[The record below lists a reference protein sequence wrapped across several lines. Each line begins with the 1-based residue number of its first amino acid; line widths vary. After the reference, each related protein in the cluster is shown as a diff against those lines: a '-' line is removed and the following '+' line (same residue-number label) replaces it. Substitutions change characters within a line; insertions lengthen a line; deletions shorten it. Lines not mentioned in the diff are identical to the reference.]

1 MTYSAHHKA
10 EKQRQAQ
17 ARFRENHEPRWVRR
31 KEYVIDTEVVRMEEL
46 SRRGSGHYG
55 MGQYGMGQLKADR
68 VNILMLLGGAC
79 SKCGM
84 DDLRCLQIDHV
95 NGGGCH
101 DRQVNTYKASSMA
114 RAWHGAMAGK
124 YQVLCANCNWIKR
137 FENDEHRM
145 N

>member
-1 MTYSAHHKA
+1 MTYSIHHRA

-17 ARFRENHEPRWVRR
+17 ARFRENHEPIWVRR
-31 KEYVIDTEVVRMEEL
+31 KEHAIDGEVVEMKEL

-55 MGQYGMGQLKADR
+55 MGQLKAER
-68 VNILMLLGGAC
+68 VDIIMMLGGAC
-79 SKCGM
+79 SECGM

-95 NGGGCH
+95 NAGGSK
-101 DRQVNTYKASSMA
+101 DRQVNSYKAKAMA

-137 FENDEHRM
+137 YENNEHRM